1 MRKEVLNM
9 LHENKEILDSA
20 VASVEMEGYKL
31 TEEEKKLCYDYV
43 NDTITKTEFIKTIL
57 ERCAI

>member
-31 TEEEKKLCYDYV
+31 TEEEKELCYDYV
-43 NDTITKTEFIKTIL
+43 NDTITKTELIKTIL

>member
-1 MRKEVLNM
+1 M
-9 LHENKEILDSA
+9 LHETKEILDSA

-43 NDTITKTEFIKTIL
+43 NDTITKTEFIKTVL
-57 ERCAI
+57 ERCAV